1 MVELNRLYGS
11 CRKREKL
18 KVVYK
23 MENEFGTLRK
33 KAFGGFNPKDV
44 VDCIEKTRNEL
55 YEYKTS
61 AQKTIEELKEK
72 IEKLESEKNALEK
85 VNADLAKANAELI
98 ENAKANEKAESTEI
112 SGDSLT
118 VIEINA
124 ATNEL
129 KKVADDLCNSLRDFM
144 DRIAQNS
151 ISVVVENNEAEAE
164 EDFDAEKFMAELE
177 AEIYAKLGVEA
188 GDDEVT
194 VEVFAEEAKA
204 DKVAEIMAQTENFT
218 QIAETEEIEKQEEA
232 PAKKNILD
240 ILSKASFA
248 K

>member
-1 MVELNRLYGS
+1 MD
-11 CRKREKL
+11 
-18 KVVYK
+18 
-23 MENEFGTLRK
+23 NEFGKLRK

-44 VDCIEKTRNEL
+44 VDFIEKTRNEL
-55 YEYKTS
+55 FEYKTS
-61 AQKTIEELKEK
+61 AQKNMEELKEK
-72 IEKLESEKNALEK
+72 VEKLESEKAALEK
-85 VNADLAKANAELI
+85 VNADLAKANSELL
-98 ENAKANEKAESTEI
+98 ENAGCSESTEEKD
-112 SGDSLT
+112 SAGDSLT

-151 ISVVVENNEAEAE
+151 ISVVVESNETEAEAE

-188 GDDEVT
+188 DNDEVS
-194 VEVFAEEAKA
+194 VEVFAEEAKL
-204 DKVAEIMAQTENFT
+204 DKVSEILTQTEGFT
-218 QIAETEEIEKQEEA
+218 QIAEKKEAEIKAEEPQ
-232 PAKKNILD
+232 KKNILD
-240 ILSKASFA
+240 ILNKASFA

>member
-1 MVELNRLYGS
+1 M
-11 CRKREKL
+11 EK
-18 KVVYK
+18 
-23 MENEFGTLRK
+23 EFGALRK

-55 YEYKTS
+55 HEYKTS
-61 AQKTIEELKEK
+61 AEKNIEELKEK
-72 IEKLESEKNALEK
+72 IEKLESEKAALEK

-98 ENAKANEKAESTEI
+98 ENAKAEEKEEAESEN

-144 DRIAQNS
+144 DRIAENS
-151 ISVVVENNEAEAE
+151 ISVVVENSENETEEEFNAES
-164 EDFDAEKFMAELE
+164 FMAQLE

-188 GDDEVT
+188 DNGEVT
-194 VEVFAEEAKA
+194 VEVYAEEAKA
-204 DKVAEIMAQTENFT
+204 EEKAECDKVSSILSQTGCFTFAAEK
-218 QIAETEEIEKQEEA
+218 EEIKEEKKEET
-232 PAKKNILD
+232 PSKKNIFDFL
-240 ILSKASFA
+240 KGASFLR
-248 K
+248 

>member
-1 MVELNRLYGS
+1 MD
-11 CRKREKL
+11 
-18 KVVYK
+18 
-23 MENEFGTLRK
+23 NEFGTLRK

-61 AQKTIEELKEK
+61 AQKNIEELKEK
-72 IEKLESEKNALEK
+72 VEKLEGEKAALEK

-98 ENAKANEKAESTEI
+98 EGAKRAESSAEVT
-112 SGDSLT
+112 GDSLT

-188 GDDEVT
+188 DNGEVT
-194 VEVFAEEAKA
+194 VEVFAEEPKT
-204 DKVAEIMAQTENFT
+204 DKVAEILAQTENFT
-218 QIAETEEIEKQEEA
+218 QTAKKAEPEIKEEA

-240 ILSKASFA
+240 ILKKAAFA

>member
-1 MVELNRLYGS
+1 
-11 CRKREKL
+11 
-18 KVVYK
+18 
-23 MENEFGTLRK
+23 MENQFGTLRK

-44 VDCIEKTRNEL
+44 VDCIEKSRNEL
-55 YEYKTS
+55 HEYKVS
-61 AQKTIEELKEK
+61 AEKNMEELKEK
-72 IEKLESEKNALEK
+72 IEKLESEKAALEK
-85 VNADLAKANAELI
+85 VNADLSKANAELI
-98 ENAKANEKAESTEI
+98 ESAKTENSEEAEKET

-129 KKVADDLCNSLRDFM
+129 KKVADDLCTSLRDFM

-151 ISVVVENNEAEAE
+151 ISVVVENSEDEAE
-164 EDFDAEKFMAELE
+164 EDFDAEQFMAELE

-188 GDDEVT
+188 GNGEVT

-204 DKVAEIMAQTENFT
+204 EETEIKADKVADILSQACGFMFQKSEE
-218 QIAETEEIEKQEEA
+218 AEEEKAIEAEA
-232 PAKKNILD
+232 PAKRNILE
-240 ILSKASFA
+240 LLKGASFL

>member
-1 MVELNRLYGS
+1 
-11 CRKREKL
+11 
-18 KVVYK
+18 

-44 VDCIEKTRNEL
+44 VDCIEKTRNEF

-61 AQKTIEELKEK
+61 AQKNIEELKEK
-72 IEKLESEKNALEK
+72 IEKLESEKAALEK
-85 VNADLAKANAELI
+85 VNEDLAKANSELL
-98 ENAKANEKAESTEI
+98 ENAKNAADVVEAPETE
-112 SGDSLT
+112 GDSLT

-151 ISVVVENNEAEAE
+151 ISVVVENAEPE
-164 EDFDAEKFMAELE
+164 VQEDFDAEKFMAELE
-177 AEIYAKLGVEA
+177 AEIYAKLGVETETE
-188 GDDEVT
+188 EVT
-194 VEVFAEEAKA
+194 VEVYAEEAKC
-204 DKVAEIMAQTENFT
+204 DKVTTILQQTMGFSQLSDKKEEK
-218 QIAETEEIEKQEEA
+218 AEEIA
-232 PAKKNILD
+232 PTKKNILD
-240 ILSKASFA
+240 ILNKASFA

>member
-1 MVELNRLYGS
+1 MD
-11 CRKREKL
+11 
-18 KVVYK
+18 
-23 MENEFGTLRK
+23 NEFGTLRK

-61 AQKTIEELKEK
+61 AQKNIEELKEK
-72 IEKLESEKNALEK
+72 VEKLEGEKAALEK

-98 ENAKANEKAESTEI
+98 EGAKSAESSAEVT
-112 SGDSLT
+112 GDSLT

-188 GDDEVT
+188 DNGEVT
-194 VEVFAEEAKA
+194 VEVFAEEPKT
-204 DKVAEIMAQTENFT
+204 DKVAEILAQTENFT
-218 QIAETEEIEKQEEA
+218 QTAEKAEPEIKEEA

-240 ILSKASFA
+240 ILKKAAFA

>member
-1 MVELNRLYGS
+1 
-11 CRKREKL
+11 
-18 KVVYK
+18 

-85 VNADLAKANAELI
+85 VNADLAKANSELI
-98 ENAKANEKAESTEI
+98 EGTKSADSCTEAT
-112 SGDSLT
+112 GDSLT

-151 ISVVVENNEAEAE
+151 ISVVVENSDAEAE

-188 GDDEVT
+188 DDDEVT
-194 VEVFAEEAKA
+194 VEVFAEEAKT
-204 DKVAEIMAQTENFT
+204 DKVAEIMAQTESFT
-218 QIAETEEIEKQEEA
+218 QIAEKEEAEKKEEA

-240 ILSKASFA
+240 ILNKASFA

>member
-1 MVELNRLYGS
+1 MVKLNRLYGI
-11 CRKREKL
+11 CRKIREKL

-23 MENEFGTLRK
+23 MDNEFGTLRK

-55 YEYKTS
+55 HEYKTS

-72 IEKLESEKNALEK
+72 VEKLESEKTALEK

-98 ENAKANEKAESTEI
+98 EGAKVADNSVETT
-112 SGDSLT
+112 GDSLT

-151 ISVVVENNEAEAE
+151 ISVVVENSESEPE
-164 EDFDAEKFMAELE
+164 ENFDAEKFMAELE
-177 AEIYAKLGVEA
+177 AEIYAKLGVESDN
-188 GDDEVT
+188 GEVT

-204 DKVAEIMAQTENFT
+204 DKVAEIMAQTDRFA
-218 QIAETEEIEKQEEA
+218 QISEKKETVIKEEA